1 MLSMPITLDL
11 TQKVQNLPPDASD
24 AEVIEGASEVEA
36 LLNAGQIDESL
47 ASGLFILW
55 AQKLAPVGDDHIAA
69 REVITAARRGLTAR
83 SYAKKA
89 QDAYAQVADS
99 VRELVARGFSESAV
113 ARLTGVDRMT
123 VRKALGKRG
132 KRSEPEQLFVF

>member
-11 TQKVQNLPPDASD
+11 TQKIQNLSPDASD
-24 AEVIEGASEVEA
+24 AEIIEGAVEVEA
-36 LLNAGQIDESL
+36 LLSAGQIDESL

-55 AQKLAPVGDDHIAA
+55 AQKLAPVGDDPVAA

-83 SYAKKA
+83 LYAKKA
-89 QDAYAQVADS
+89 QEAYSQVAES
-99 VRELVARGFSESAV
+99 VRELVAQGFSESAV

-132 KRSEPEQLFVF
+132 KKTEPEQLFVF